1 MAVLNRPLLRPL
13 PGAATSRLRPRAI
26 VGVALAALAL
36 AAMIQVV
43 QSSDATSRGYQ
54 VQQLQRRRLELEAQV
69 HQKEAEVALLASL
82 DRVEREARTRLGMV
96 PAEQRL
102 YMQMSEPV
110 PREQLLPTR
119 FLPPAEAAPA
129 GGGRPWWRRLLDR
142 LPL

>member
-1 MAVLNRPLLRPL
+1 VAVLNHPIIRPL
-13 PGAATSRLRPRAI
+13 PGAAISRLRP
-26 VGVALAALAL
+26 GVVIAAALAAVAL

-43 QSSDATSRGYQ
+43 QSSDATTRGYQ
-54 VQQLQRRRLELEAQV
+54 VQQLERRRLELEARV
-69 HQKEAEVALLASL
+69 HEKEAEVAFLSSL